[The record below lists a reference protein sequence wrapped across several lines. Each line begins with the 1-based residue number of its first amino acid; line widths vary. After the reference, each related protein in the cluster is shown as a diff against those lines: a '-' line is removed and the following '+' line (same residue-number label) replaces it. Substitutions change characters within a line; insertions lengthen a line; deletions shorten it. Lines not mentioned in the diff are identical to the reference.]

1 MDEQPDRELAEEL
14 RAMRRDV
21 ETSPDLDRR
30 LLHAARAAGHV
41 TGGRGRRWR
50 QWSVAA
56 AALLAAFLAGWTL
69 GRGSAVA
76 PADPRAQF
84 VLLLHGE
91 GRSTDSVARH
101 TAWLGELRR
110 ANAVVRGTKLNGAA
124 ADIGPAAAAERI
136 SGFFVIRAA
145 SLEEAAAIARSCPHA
160 RDGGRVEVRPVDP
173 V

>member
-1 MDEQPDRELAEEL
+1 MDDQPDRELTEEL

-21 ETSPDLDRR
+21 ETSPDLDHR
-30 LLHAARAAGHV
+30 LLQAARAAGHV
-41 TGGRGRRWR
+41 SGGRGRRLRW
-50 QWSVAA
+50 WSAA
-56 AALLAAFLAGWTL
+56 AALLAAFLAGWVL
-69 GRGSAVA
+69 GRSAPVA

-84 VLLLHGE
+84 VLLLYGE
-91 GRSTDSVARH
+91 GRSADSVARH

-110 ANAVVRGTKLNGAA
+110 ANAVVRGTKLSGAA
-124 ADIGPAAAAERI
+124 ADIGSAGTSERI

-145 SLEEAAAIARSCPHA
+145 SLEEAADIARTCPHA